1 MDSNFKNTCLN
12 FATMIKK
19 LLLQI
24 GFLVVLVLVIC
35 LIFGLKT
42 LHHHPQG
49 NNDPKGND
57 GSPNVEYKNID
68 VVHYGAAGDGKTDDS
83 QAFLKAWMAVCK
95 ATTPSAMLVP
105 SSKTFLL
112 NPVKFEGPCMSS
124 NVGVKILG
132 KVVAPTD
139 VDDWKEFKVKNWLW
153 FANVSGLDI
162 HGNGQI
168 DGQGAG
174 WWNQKSNGR
183 PTALAVYDCDN
194 LRLSGLTHIN
204 SPKSHM
210 HIVRCNH
217 ASISQLNILA
227 PEDSP
232 NTDGID
238 VAYST
243 DVKIQN
249 CSIATG
255 DDCIAISEGSSNIH
269 ITNIECG
276 PGHGISIGSLGEDG
290 ATSAVEEVRVQDCH
304 LKGTMYGARIK
315 TWQGGSGY
323 ARKISFR
330 GITLDQVRNPII
342 INQYYCN
349 GKKDCKN
356 ETSAVEV
363 SDVLYQGLRG
373 TSTTK
378 VAVKLSCSESIGCKN
393 LAFEDIDIKSTDS
406 DKTTQS
412 SCSNAHGTST
422 NTVPTIDCLLP

>member
-1 MDSNFKNTCLN
+1 MCLN
-12 FATMIKK
+12 FSTMIKK
-19 LLLQI
+19 LLI

-95 ATTPSAMLVP
+95 AATPSAMLVP

-132 KVVAPTD
+132 KVVPPSD

-162 HGNGQI
+162 HGNGHI

-174 WWNQKSNGR
+174 WWNRKSNGR

-217 ASISQLNILA
+217 AFISQLNILA

-269 ITNIECG
+269 IANIQCG

-304 LKGTMYGARIK
+304 MKGTMYGARIK

-363 SDVLYQGLRG
+363 SDVSYQGLRG
-373 TSTTK
+373 TSATK

-422 NTVPTIDCLLP
+422 NTVPAIDCLLP